1 MWQVF
6 SDGLSVLTEKWLV
19 VVGAVIILC
28 LAGTPIFFFSR
39 ATRKGKEVPRRS
51 IFLLVA
57 FFTVSVILRLV
68 FLTGTFV
75 PPYFDSV
82 EHYRIIKALAMAMGS
97 SNLPETIPALIPS
110 YYHIGFHFLAE
121 LLTFGLRADP
131 MDVIL
136 VLGQVIL
143 AAIPIPILFLIRE
156 ETHSDAAAFF
166 GALLAGFGWYMP
178 GFAVNWG
185 KYPALAGL
193 LALEFVLGL
202 ANLVPGQ
209 RTSRLRFW
217 LIPTLILSII
227 LAVFLHTRTLVV
239 IVFALVSW
247 LIARGL
253 ENFSKKNQL
262 LSVGIF
268 LIVVLILGYLIWQEP
283 LLHLALEPYLKDG
296 LWVTVV
302 IAVLSPFAFVKFP
315 RDACF
320 GLLLI
325 GFVFAALFI
334 PISPGLPGLEN
345 QTLLDRPFVEM
356 FLYLPLSFLGGLGLA
371 GLLQTLKEMKTL
383 PEQLHSYAGI
393 LTAIVFLGF
402 AVLIPVRDY
411 NFYPSDCCKFV
422 SHDDIVAFDWLED
435 HLPSDAHILVAGTQ
449 LSVLPSGPATGLVGT
464 DGGIWIPALT
474 GRNISYMPFNTDFSS
489 SDTLDDMCRQQ
500 ISYIYVGS
508 TNQKFDISQLQ
519 AKADWYEAIFSLPNV
534 QIYRIKGC
542 SQ

>member
-19 VVGAVIILC
+19 VMGAVIILC

-68 FLTGTFV
+68 FLTGTFA

-110 YYHIGFHFLAE
+110 YYHIGFHFLAA

-193 LALEFVLGL
+193 LALEFVLDL

-345 QTLLDRPFVEM
+345 QEF
-356 FLYLPLSFLGGLGLA
+356 
-371 GLLQTLKEMKTL
+371 
-383 PEQLHSYAGI
+383 
-393 LTAIVFLGF
+393 
-402 AVLIPVRDY
+402 
-411 NFYPSDCCKFV
+411 
-422 SHDDIVAFDWLED
+422 
-435 HLPSDAHILVAGTQ
+435 
-449 LSVLPSGPATGLVGT
+449 
-464 DGGIWIPALT
+464 
-474 GRNISYMPFNTDFSS
+474 
-489 SDTLDDMCRQQ
+489 
-500 ISYIYVGS
+500 
-508 TNQKFDISQLQ
+508 
-519 AKADWYEAIFSLPNV
+519 
-534 QIYRIKGC
+534 
-542 SQ
+542 